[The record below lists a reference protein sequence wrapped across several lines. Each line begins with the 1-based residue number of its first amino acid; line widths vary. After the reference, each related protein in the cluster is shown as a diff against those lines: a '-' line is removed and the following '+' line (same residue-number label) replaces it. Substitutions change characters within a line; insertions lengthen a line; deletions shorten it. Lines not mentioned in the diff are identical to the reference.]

1 MPKSSPFLFGVYIV
15 FANRVGVEDGVTFS
29 GASFVVSPQGEVLH
43 QAKKIEEQGL
53 SFNLE
58 EEVIGRAR
66 IELPL
71 LRDENLK
78 WTLNQL
84 QN

>member
-1 MPKSSPFLFGVYIV
+1 LAGKRKGSLGGGEYAF
-15 FANRVGVEDGVTFS
+15 T
-29 GASFVVSPQGEVLH
+29 GASFVVSPQGALLC
-43 QAKKIEEQGL
+43 QSKKIEEQGL
-53 SFNLE
+53 SFYLDE
-58 EEVIGRAR
+58 AAITRAR

-84 QN
+84 QKLKQI